1 MQPEV
6 SQVHGIG
13 VTERPMPERVLHDV
27 SGGAID
33 HVTYVYGRPDR
44 VSYRSSGAAFGIDPA
59 DLVGRRR
66 KANWLATPSR
76 RSASRAVRH
85 RALVVEVRLG
95 GGIQHLAATD
105 LPLDGG
111 RVRTC
116 DSLVASPSAIKAR
129 SRSKT

>member
-13 VTERPMPERVLHDV
+13 VTESPMPERVLHDV

-76 RSASRAVRH
+76 RSASRAVRP
-85 RALVVEVRLG
+85 RALLVEVRLG
-95 GGIQHLAATD
+95 GGIQH
-105 LPLDGG
+105 LDGG